1 MYRRRTHKGHGRH
14 RRMRGRGKVMDFLR
28 KAGNFLKKNKIV
40 SRVANGLASVLPPQ
54 YAGIAKSVGTA
65 AGSIGYGRHRRR
77 HHRMRGHGLRL
88 AGM

>member
-1 MYRRRTHKGHGRH
+1 MYRRKTTRKGGK

-28 KAGNFLKKNKIV
+28 KAAGFLKRNKIV

-54 YAGIAKSVGTA
+54 YAGIAKSVGAA
-65 AGSIGYGRHRRR
+65 AGSIGYGRRRR
-77 HHRMRGHGLRL
+77 RFGRGLRL

>member
-1 MYRRRTHKGHGRH
+1 MPRRTMKKGSGR
-14 RRMRGRGKVMDFLR
+14 RRMRGRGKIMDFLR

-65 AGSIGYGRHRRR
+65 AGSIGYGRRRR
-77 HHRMRGHGLRL
+77 RYGRGLRL